1 MFIAQS
7 DYDFYFSVLDE
18 LRESGKMNMFAAPRM
33 LQEEFD
39 MTKQEAKQIFT
50 AWTETS
56 VSMHTFVPNKTQL

>member
-7 DYDFYFSVLDE
+7 DYDFYFSILDE
-18 LRESGKMNMFAAPRM
+18 LRESGKMNMFWAPRM
-33 LQEEFD
+33 LQQEFD

-56 VSMHTFVPNKTQL
+56 VSMHTFRADKT

>member
-33 LQEEFD
+33 LQQEFE
-39 MTKQEAKQIFT
+39 MTKQEAEQIFT
-50 AWTETS
+50 AWTET
-56 VSMHTFVPNKTQL
+56 FN